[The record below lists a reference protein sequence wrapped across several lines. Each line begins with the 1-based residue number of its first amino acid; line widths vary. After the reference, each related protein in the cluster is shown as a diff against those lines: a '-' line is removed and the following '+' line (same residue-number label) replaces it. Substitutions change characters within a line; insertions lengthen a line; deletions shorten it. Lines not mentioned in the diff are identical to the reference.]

1 MQSSFR
7 IAAIGELLWDLLPN
21 GPQLGGAPANFAA
34 MSANLAAGVSA
45 NSADKV
51 FLVSRLGDD
60 SLGARAL
67 SQLGAHNVG
76 LDYVSIDPK
85 HATGC
90 VTVAFDSNAGPAY
103 RIDEES
109 AWDYIPES
117 PQLANLAPTLDAICF
132 GTLAQ
137 RSSVT
142 RKTLRSLVEATG
154 PNCVRVFDVNLRAPY
169 WTPEALAWGCSHATV
184 LKMNHEEA
192 PQLVQ
197 ALDASMPEQ
206 TLLQTAHFLLRRFP
220 IELVAITRGEK
231 GSLLVTREE
240 TCDHPGVTVKVVD
253 PIGAGDAFIAALI
266 HCLLRHRPLPFVAE
280 AANRWGA
287 WVATQRGGM
296 PWIDESVRR
305 KWNLDLETENGERS
319 SCGIERA
326 KSAVVNSQF

>member
-7 IAAIGELLWDLLPN
+7 IAAIGELLWDLLPD

-34 MSANLAAGVSA
+34 MSANLSAGVSA

-51 FLVSRLGDD
+51 FLVSRVGDD
-60 SLGARAL
+60 SLGAQAL
-67 SQLGAHNVG
+67 NQLGAHNVG
-76 LDYVSIDPK
+76 LDYISIDPER
-85 HATGC
+85 ATGS
-90 VTVAFDSNAGPAY
+90 VTVTFDSNAGPAY
-103 RIDEES
+103 RIGEDA

-117 PQLANLAPTLDAICF
+117 PELENLAPTLDAICF

-137 RSSVT
+137 RSPVT

-154 PNCVRVFDVNLRAPY
+154 SNCVRVFDINLRAPY
-169 WTPEALAWGCSHATV
+169 WTPDVLAWGCSHATV

-192 PQLVQ
+192 PQLARV
-197 ALDASMPEQ
+197 LDASLPEQ

-240 TCDHPGVTVKVVD
+240 TCDHPGVAAEVVD
-253 PIGAGDAFIAALI
+253 PIGAGDAFTAAVT
-266 HCLLRHRPLPFVAE
+266 HCLLRQIPLAQVVE
-280 AANRWGA
+280 TANRWGA

-296 PWIDESVRR
+296 PLIDESALR
-305 KWNLDLETENGERS
+305 KWNLGLETENG
-319 SCGIERA
+319 A
-326 KSAVVNSQF
+326 KNKR